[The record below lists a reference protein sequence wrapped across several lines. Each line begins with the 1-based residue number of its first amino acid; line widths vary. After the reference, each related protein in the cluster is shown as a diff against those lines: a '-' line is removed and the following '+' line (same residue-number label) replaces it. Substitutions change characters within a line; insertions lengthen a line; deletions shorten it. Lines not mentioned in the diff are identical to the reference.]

1 LTGIP
6 PVQDFNKT
14 TGVSAMNAKKGAVM
28 STRYLTNRRVTLCG
42 LIVVLSTI
50 ATLLMLQSCRRRP
63 PASTGGQ
70 VHGFVVAALDVTGK
84 ENEAGAIL
92 LPNASVY
99 LKSLPSGSIV
109 AASKVSTDVHGYF
122 SIPNQ
127 PAGRYQ
133 ICSEADGFN
142 DLCDPTPISISSFA
156 VVMTHQLRLTPKSPG
171 AIIGRALLK
180 NGSICFQEDSAVGT
194 LVTSQVSAHDNVG
207 SMISGPIT
215 ANSYGQ
221 FIIPKIPGPGTYQIK
236 GECALGQGQ
245 LNITPTAAD
254 LFGASTYDLIL
265 DNSAPTIS
273 SIVATRSGAALRR
286 ANPGETIKVSVKAQ
300 DPDGDTLHYKW
311 AASTAGFTGA
321 DSDTIEWTLPNVSA
335 ANAIYVEVTDG
346 KGGFATERLA
356 LQTGVSEIAF
366 SGTVIDRDSGTPVS
380 GATLSIGA
388 ASTGSNA
395 SGSFFLSVPEA
406 ERYVLNVKKPGYALA
421 SKVFLDS
428 ATGVKILVDK
438 SQRSVINPREGGSG
452 GYKNDK
458 NRYSGATVVIRQNS
472 LVDSSGNQMTAPVNL
487 DTFPYDIEQPDPIP
501 GDSGA
506 KSRTGQRVRMETY
519 GAIDVQLTDS
529 GGNPVR
535 LAPGATA
542 EITFN
547 IAPSFRAS
555 APATIPLLTYDESTG
570 LWVEEDTFT
579 RVGDT
584 YKATVRH
591 FSQFNADTVFTNT
604 ACIRLTARDTGPDTA
619 SSTPARFAPA
629 FPFTLHIDYTAGG
642 GPRHNDFQVPNGSAS
657 LLYRL
662 PPNIAVTLQI
672 VTAAGPNRTFVVN
685 SGNAVPDAILDQNGA
700 PPFDFSQ
707 CNGFDPASPIAG
719 RPVVLAVELPPHD
732 IPYFRRGG
740 TGSDARSIAYYK
752 NVGALDSTTGNPTP
766 ARGTF
771 SDWKNTHGF
780 SPNPLTPVSG
790 EFRAVYFNNG
800 DLQLG
805 RDMHCKSIGGAD
817 RACYVTNFGVS
828 VFGGPQGEPSVAIH
842 DAIHNAAPL
851 ATVAME
857 YKQSLAANAVSFFV
871 FDQTGALLKRVALD
885 SEGPKDIPQ
894 LCLACHG
901 GSYNTSTNNVE
912 NALFLPFDVF
922 SFLYDEV
929 EGQTLAA
936 QQQNLR
942 ELNRIVKET
951 NPSGNAIQNLI
962 DGLYPCGVGTG
973 GCNAVDTPFSP
984 SGWSSNVPLYQA
996 ITRPYCRTCHVAQP
1010 SVDWTQASQWGSF
1023 LTYAICND
1031 PRLMPHAEVPFKKF
1045 WLSQSPHAGAYMFG
1059 PSPGLGGGPCP
1070 P

>member
-1 LTGIP
+1 
-6 PVQDFNKT
+6 
-14 TGVSAMNAKKGAVM
+14 
-28 STRYLTNRRVTLCG
+28 
-42 LIVVLSTI
+42 
-50 ATLLMLQSCRRRP
+50 
-63 PASTGGQ
+63 
-70 VHGFVVAALDVTGK
+70 VHGFVVAAVESRGQ
-84 ENEAGAIL
+84 ENKAGGDIL

-99 LKSLPSGSIV
+99 LKSLPSGSTV
-109 AASKVSTDVHGYF
+109 ATSKVITDVHGYF

-127 PAGRYQ
+127 PSGRYQ
-133 ICSEADGFN
+133 ICAEADGFN
-142 DLCDPTPISISSFA
+142 DFCDPTPISISSFA
-156 VVMTHQLRLTPKSPG
+156 VVMNHQLRLTPKSPG

-180 NGSICFQEDSAVGT
+180 NGSICFQENPAVGT
-194 LVTSQVSAHDNVG
+194 LVSSQVSAHDNAGTMV
-207 SMISGPIT
+207 SGPIT

-221 FIIPKIPGPGTYQIK
+221 FVIPKIPSPGRYQLK
-236 GECALGQGQ
+236 GECALGRGQ

-254 LFGASTYDLIL
+254 LLGASTYDLVL
-265 DNSAPTIS
+265 DNSTPTIS
-273 SIVATRSGAALRR
+273 SIVATRSGTGVRR
-286 ANPGETIKVSVKAQ
+286 ANPGETLKVAVKAH

-311 AASTAGFTGA
+311 AASTPGFTDA
-321 DSDTIEWTLPNVSA
+321 DSDTVEWTLPNVSA
-335 ANAIYVEVTDG
+335 TNAIYVEVTDG
-346 KGGFATERLA
+346 KGGFVTERLA
-356 LQTGVSEIAF
+356 VQAGVSGVSF
-366 SGTVIDRDSGTPVS
+366 SGTVVDRDTSAPVN
-380 GATLSIGA
+380 GATVSIGGV
-388 ASTGSNA
+388 STVTNA
-395 SGSFFLSVPEA
+395 SGSFFFSVSEA
-406 ERYVLNVKKPGYALA
+406 ERYVLNVKKTGYALT

-428 ATGVKILVDK
+428 ATGARILVDK
-438 SQRSVINPREGGSG
+438 SQRSVINNPREGGTG
-452 GYKNDK
+452 GYRNEK
-458 NRYSGATVVIRQNS
+458 NRYTRATITIHPNS
-472 LVDSSGNQMTAPVNL
+472 LVDRSGNPMTTPVNV
-487 DTFPYDIEQPDPIP
+487 DTFPYDIEQSDPIP
-501 GDSGA
+501 GDSSA
-506 KSRTGQRVRMETY
+506 RSRTGQRVRMETY
-519 GAIDVQLTDS
+519 GAVDVQLTDT
-529 GGNPVR
+529 GGNPVQ

-570 LWVEEDTFT
+570 LWVEEDVFT

-604 ACIRLTARDTGPDTA
+604 ACIRLTARDTAPDTA

-642 GPRHNDFQVPNGSAS
+642 GPRHNDFQVPSGSAS
-657 LLYRL
+657 VLYRL
-662 PPNIAVTLQI
+662 PPNTAVTLQI

-685 SGNAVPDAILDQNGA
+685 SGNAVPDAILDQNGV
-700 PPFDFSQ
+700 PPFDYSQ

-732 IPYFRRGG
+732 VPYFRRGG
-740 TGSDARSIAYYK
+740 TGSDAESIAYYK
-752 NVGALDSTTGNPTP
+752 SVGALDSSGNPTTGTP
-766 ARGTF
+766 TARGTF
-771 SDWKNTHGF
+771 TDWKNTHGF
-780 SPNPLTPVSG
+780 SQNPLTPVSG

-805 RDMHCKSIGGAD
+805 RDMHCKSTGGAD
-817 RACYVTNFGVS
+817 RACYVTNFGAS

-857 YKQSLAANAVSFFV
+857 YRQSLGVNAVSFFV
-871 FDQTGALLKRVALD
+871 FGQTGGLLKKVALD
-885 SEGPKDIPQ
+885 SEGPKDMPQ

-901 GSYNTSTNNVE
+901 GSYNTSTHNVE

-936 QQQNLR
+936 QQPNLR
-942 ELNRIVKET
+942 ELNKIVKDT
-951 NPSGNAIQNLI
+951 NPSGNAIQSLI
-962 DGLYPCGVGTG
+962 DGLYPCGVGTS
-973 GCNAVDTPFSP
+973 GCDAVDTPFSP
-984 SGWSSNVPLYQA
+984 GGWSSNVPLYQT

-1010 SVDWTQASQWGSF
+1010 SLDWTQASQWGSF
-1023 LTYAICND
+1023 LTYAICTN

-1045 WLSQSPHAGAYMFG
+1045 WLSQSPHAAAYMFG